1 MHRADKLTHGFGL
14 LTMVALFLLALASCN
29 GEDGPRI
36 GKQTIDFQLRDLK
49 GESHKLSDYR
59 GRIVHLHFWADW
71 CPRCHEEFDDM
82 GGAYQRLKQKYP
94 DFEILGVNVDQ
105 PQVHVEEFVKMHD
118 TQFPILLDAGS
129 QVARSY
135 GIKGIPCNFLIDRDG
150 KIRDILMGWVDEE
163 YLEKGLE
170 SMESISGQ

>member
-1 MHRADKLTHGFGL
+1 MIRGLSLFTLIAGF
-14 LTMVALFLLALASCN
+14 VLALASCDGDN
-29 GEDGPRI
+29 GPRV
-36 GKQTIDFQLRDLK
+36 GKPAIDFQVMDLQGK
-49 GESHKLSDYR
+49 AHRLGDYR
-59 GRIVHLHFWADW
+59 GKMVHLHFWADW

-82 GGAYQRLKQKYP
+82 GGAYRRLKQRYP

-105 PQVHVEEFVKMHD
+105 PQVHVEEFIKMHD
-118 TQFPILLDAGS
+118 VEFPILLDVGS

-163 YLEKGLE
+163 YLENSLKAIE
-170 SMESISGQ
+170 SRDRK